1 MREKWTQLVLGAIML
16 TDTQTW
22 HKAMRPP
29 ARPYSGTNALPLGRA
44 RSRVRLRRHAGQSR
58 RERLP
63 PQ

>member
-29 ARPYSGTNALPLGRA
+29 ARPYSGTERAL
-44 RSRVRLRRHAGQSR
+44 VCD
-58 RERLP
+58 
-63 PQ
+63 